1 MGFSITKKVN
11 EKKTIDTLQNEANE
25 LGLFGTITKNR
36 GVYLYKFEGTE
47 KVETLGESA
56 GTVRQSLYHLSKNL
70 TNVIE
75 LMEAESLGAWYDVP
89 RWIRDIDK
97 DPELLLDHVQ
107 ETRAA
112 HMEEYR
118 DWWERIMAEDEAT
131 LKALRSA

>member
-1 MGFSITKKVN
+1 MGFSVTKKVN
-11 EKKTIDTLQNEANE
+11 EKKTIEALQNEANE
-25 LGLFGTITKNR
+25 LGLFGTISKTR
-36 GVYLYKFEGTE
+36 GVYLYKFENCE
-47 KVETLGESA
+47 KYETLGDSA

-107 ETRAA
+107 ETRAV

-118 DWWERIMAEDEAT
+118 DWWERIMAEEEAT